1 MHTALTHHELRLA
14 GECAQALEIIWTDL
28 LRRDPVLQFQVRQ
41 EPVDQIALDCHRV
54 SVLVASSQDGEEIPL
69 VAPHEWTALQNV
81 VHAIYQQVQLGL
93 ILLMPDAA
101 EKQNLAALH
110 RKLLPHLHAR
120 HHVQA

>member
-81 VHAIYQQVQLGL
+81 VHALS
-93 ILLMPDAA
+93 
-101 EKQNLAALH
+101 
-110 RKLLPHLHAR
+110 R
-120 HHVQA
+120 